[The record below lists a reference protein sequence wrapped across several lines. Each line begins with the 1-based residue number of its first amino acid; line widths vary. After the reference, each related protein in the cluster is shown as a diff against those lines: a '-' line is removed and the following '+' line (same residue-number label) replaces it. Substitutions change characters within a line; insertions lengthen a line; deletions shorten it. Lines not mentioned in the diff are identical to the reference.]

1 MSGITKIVLTGGP
14 CAGKTTALVKVIE
27 HFSSLGFKVFTIPEV
42 PTMFTQAG
50 MDYLTTN
57 REFFYE
63 GEKATL
69 EVQLALEDKFLR
81 MAEACTE
88 PCIIVCDRGTMDISA
103 YMTKDMWEDITRA
116 VGTSTAELRERY
128 DAVLHLVS
136 AADGAE
142 QFYTTSNNASR
153 NEPADEKGLQIARM
167 LDKKVISA
175 WAGHSHLRVIN
186 NHEDFEAKIKR
197 VLKEISNVLALPSQI
212 EEERKYIVRL
222 IGDIPECTTSE
233 ITQTYLVADPDSE
246 VRLRKRVWNNGKP
259 VYLLNSKKKV
269 SEHEQIETEQQ
280 VNSNL
285 YITMMQQADPYRRTI
300 EKTRRS
306 FIWKGQFFE
315 LDTYKVPEGLMIL
328 ETKGVTANEEVKI
341 PPFLEAVEDI
351 TGRKEYYN
359 YNLAKR

>member
-116 VGTSTAELRERY
+116 VILMQRTSVLMYAAGM
-128 DAVLHLVS
+128 AVLFL
-136 AADGAE
+136 
-142 QFYTTSNNASR
+142 
-153 NEPADEKGLQIARM
+153 PAVVEK
-167 LDKKVISA
+167 
-175 WAGHSHLRVIN
+175 
-186 NHEDFEAKIKR
+186 
-197 VLKEISNVLALPSQI
+197 
-212 EEERKYIVRL
+212 
-222 IGDIPECTTSE
+222 
-233 ITQTYLVADPDSE
+233 
-246 VRLRKRVWNNGKP
+246 
-259 VYLLNSKKKV
+259 
-269 SEHEQIETEQQ
+269 
-280 VNSNL
+280 
-285 YITMMQQADPYRRTI
+285 
-300 EKTRRS
+300 
-306 FIWKGQFFE
+306 
-315 LDTYKVPEGLMIL
+315 
-328 ETKGVTANEEVKI
+328 VT
-341 PPFLEAVEDI
+341 P
-351 TGRKEYYN
+351 
-359 YNLAKR
+359 